1 MEKDNTNSDH
11 LVIIWASPN
20 EETFKEL
27 IYPYLLN
34 SKVKKWFERV
44 TLVVWGPS
52 DKTLCGS
59 KPLQDF
65 LEELL
70 VAGVVVEACKACAE
84 NYGLVEKMK
93 MLGIDVNYMGNPTTT
108 YLKSGCSV
116 LTF

>member
-1 MEKDNTNSDH
+1 M
-11 LVIIWASPN
+11 VIIWASPN

-34 SKVKKWFERV
+34 SKVKKWFEQV

-52 DKTLCGS
+52 DKTLCES
-59 KPLQDF
+59 QPIQVCLA
-65 LEELL
+65 ELL
-70 VAGVVVEACKACAE
+70 AAGVYVEACKACAE
-84 NYGLVEKMK
+84 NYGLTEKMEL
-93 MLGIDVNYMGNPTTT
+93 LGIDVKYMGNPLTS